1 MKRLIDYDSD
11 TKTAVWHDY
20 DHLTKETTIAEI
32 QDVESLL
39 ESNKAIRHCGSGTK
53 GLNEHS
59 QQGIKASWWHIASIP
74 NAVMLRWNKE
84 LKVDIFNK
92 NDWPAVKKLL
102 NDRDWAYLRTGTGR
116 V

>member
-39 ESNKAIRHCGSGTK
+39 ESNKAIRH
-53 GLNEHS
+53 
-59 QQGIKASWWHIASIP
+59 
-74 NAVMLRWNKE
+74 
-84 LKVDIFNK
+84 
-92 NDWPAVKKLL
+92 
-102 NDRDWAYLRTGTGR
+102 
-116 V
+116 